1 MTIERI
7 GENEDG
13 SCVLV
18 LSCERL
24 MQKISALRRQTAD
37 IIFETYTGL
46 SVEPQALYYVDGAAG
61 VYVLEGV
68 RARFKPVNILYEYA
82 DGYVVELD
90 KSDTDNLWPEDE
102 IILTSDDIYNGKVL
116 E

>member
-1 MTIERI
+1 M
-7 GENEDG
+7 
-13 SCVLV
+13 
-18 LSCERL
+18 
-24 MQKISALRRQTAD
+24 
-37 IIFETYTGL
+37 
-46 SVEPQALYYVDGAAG
+46 
-61 VYVLEGV
+61 